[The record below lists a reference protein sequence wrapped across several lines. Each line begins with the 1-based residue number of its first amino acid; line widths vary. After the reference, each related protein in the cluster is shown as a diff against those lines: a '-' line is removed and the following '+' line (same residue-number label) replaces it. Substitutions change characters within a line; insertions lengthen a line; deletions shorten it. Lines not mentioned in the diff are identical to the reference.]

1 MMKKI
6 TLLLFTLISVL
17 ASAQTI
23 NVKGVVKD
31 ATSGDVLPGVSISIK
46 GTATGTETD
55 FDGLFNLKAQ
65 KGQTLVFNYLGYKKK
80 EVIVTQ
86 ETQNVSLEQ
95 STESLDEIVVVG
107 YGTQKRKDVTGSVS
121 VIGEETFELLKP
133 IDATTA
139 LQGTT
144 SGVAV
149 NLSSGAP
156 GAKVN
161 ILIRGVS
168 SNTNNQPLTIV
179 DGYEGDLNS
188 VNPNDIESITVLK
201 DAQAAIY
208 GIKGANG
215 VVLVTT
221 KIGKKNKAPTVR
233 YDTYAAIQQT
243 TRKLDY
249 LNATEYALVLNE
261 AYAASGQTLPFS
273 NVGNLGVGTNWQDQ
287 LFNDALLM
295 NHNVSLSGGAEKVKY
310 FISASR
316 TEQDG
321 IIAKEKS
328 NFIRNNIKLSLGIDI
343 TDKLNFSLISNY
355 FTSASQGFDGSL
367 LFNGLNYAPNFGVD
381 EDDTN
386 NFLGIEVVNPLSL
399 LKNTFGENNG
409 SGFEGNFKLEY
420 KPIDGLTV
428 TSRLG
433 YKIYNEKQRSFTPIQ
448 EYGSSKVYNQ
458 PQSSV
463 YQFKATSTRVVWETF
478 ATYQKTF
485 AEDHNTSFTVGTSV
499 QNDLFD
505 GIYVTGVDVPN
516 NDYGFAD
523 VSLTDSQSEQRSLN
537 TGFGDKRLTSFFG
550 KANYDYK
557 GKYLFTGIFR
567 RDGSSAFAEDL
578 RVDQFWALTTGWKIS
593 DEEFMQDN
601 ETISFLKL
609 RASYGALGNEVGN
622 NLYRSFLDGE
632 ATYVFGGSLVNGFAQ
647 GGLPNPLAQWETAK
661 KFDVGLDI
669 NLFNDKI
676 SIVVDYFEESRD
688 NLLIQNFPVSGL
700 LGSAA
705 PGGANPTVNAGTSKN
720 TGAELSINY
729 NAYESENASLNLS
742 YNVTYVKNEVTEV
755 TGGAFLEGG
764 SFAIGN
770 LPPSRMEVG
779 QPIGYFYGLQTDGIF
794 QSQAEIDAHPS
805 QNGLGATTA
814 PGDIRYVD
822 QFNVPIYAS
831 NPNYN
836 PADPNSNE
844 FTDEIIGFEQD
855 GVINQKDRINIG
867 NPQADFYMGFNVS
880 GKYKNWDFTAYLYA
894 ELGKDMVRNFER
906 FLPNVN
912 KPAYYLDRWT
922 GAGTSNSVPRLTN
935 DATNNQLFSDF
946 FVEDASFLRMQ
957 NIQIGYNFSENVLE
971 KVGIAKLRIYT
982 SINNLFTLTK
992 YTGFDPT
999 INGGAIGAG
1008 IDGGNYPSARQF
1020 LLGLNVTF

>member
-1 MMKKI
+1 MRKKI
-6 TLLLFTLISVL
+6 TLLLLLLLTFCVN
-17 ASAQTI
+17 AQTI

-31 ATSGDVLPGVSISIK
+31 SKTGDPLPGVSIIVK
-46 GTATGTETD
+46 GTIVGAETD
-55 FDGLFNLKAQ
+55 FDGLYSLSKVEQGA
-65 KGQTLVFNYLGYKKK
+65 TLVFNYLGYARK
-80 EVIVTQ
+80 EVIVNQDTM
-86 ETQNVSLEQ
+86 NVSLEE
-95 STESLDEIVVVG
+95 SAESLDEIVVVG
-107 YGTQKRKDVTGSVS
+107 YGKQKRKDVTGSVS
-121 VIGEETFELLKP
+121 IVGQETLEVLKP

-188 VNPNDIESITVLK
+188 INPNDIESITVLK

-221 KIGKKNKAPTVR
+221 KIGKKNKKATVK
-233 YDTYAAIQQT
+233 YDTYAAFQQT
-243 TRKLDY
+243 TKKLDY

-261 AYAASGQTLPFS
+261 AYAASGQTLPFN
-273 NVGNLGVGTNWQDQ
+273 NVGSLGKGTNWQDQ

-295 NHNVSLSGGAEKVKY
+295 NHNISVSGGGENSRY

-328 NFIRNNIKLSLGIDI
+328 NFIRNNIKLNVGVDI
-343 TDKLNFSLISNY
+343 SDKLNFSIIANY

-367 LFNGLNYAPNFGVD
+367 LFNGLNYAPTFGL
-381 EDDTN
+381 EENDTN

-409 SGFEGNFKLEY
+409 NGIEGNFKLEY
-420 KPIDGLTV
+420 KPIEGLNV
-428 TSRLG
+428 VSRVG

-448 EYGSSKVYNQ
+448 EYGSSKVYNKT
-458 PQSSV
+458 QSSV
-463 YQFKATSTRVVWETF
+463 YQFKATSTRVNWETF

-485 AEDHNTSFTVGTSV
+485 SQNHNTSLTLGTSV

-505 GIYVTGVDVPN
+505 GIYTTGFDVPN
-516 NDYGFAD
+516 NLYEFAD
-523 VSLTDSQSEQRSLN
+523 ISLTNSQSEQRSLN
-537 TGFGDKRLTSFFG
+537 TGNGDIRLTSYFG
-550 KANYDYK
+550 RIQYDYK
-557 GKYLFTGIFR
+557 GKYLFSGLVR
-567 RDGSSAFAEDL
+567 RDGASVFAEDK
-578 RVDQFWALTTGWKIS
+578 RVDNFWSVTSGWKIS
-593 DEEFMQDN
+593 DEEFLKDSDVIN
-601 ETISFLKL
+601 FLKL
-609 RASYGALGNEVGN
+609 RASYGTLGNLVGD
-622 NLYRSFLDGE
+622 NLYRSLLSGE
-632 ATYVFGGSLVNGFAQ
+632 GTYVLGGVLVDGSAQ
-647 GGLPNPLAQWETAK
+647 GGLPNPNATWETAEK
-661 KFDVGLDI
+661 LDIGLDL
-669 NLFNDKI
+669 NLFDDKI
-676 SIVVDYFEESRD
+676 TIVADYFEETRKD
-688 NLLIQNFPVSGL
+688 LLIQNFPVSGL
-700 LGSAA
+700 LGSGA

-720 TGAELSINY
+720 TGAELAINY
-729 NAYESENASLNLS
+729 KAYSSDDLTLNFG
-742 YNVTYVKNEVTEV
+742 YNVTYIKNNVTDV
-755 TGGAFLEGG
+755 LDGAFVEGG
-764 SFAIGN
+764 GFAIGN
-770 LPPSRMEVG
+770 LAPSRMEVG
-779 QPIGYFYGLQTDGIF
+779 QPIGYFLGLVTDGIF
-794 QSQAEIDAHPS
+794 QTQAEVTAHPS
-805 QNGLGATTA
+805 QSGLGASSTS
-814 PGDIRYVD
+814 PGDIRYKD
-822 QFNVPIYAS
+822 MN
-831 NPNYN
+831 
-836 PADPNSNE
+836 
-844 FTDEIIGFEQD
+844 GD
-855 GVINQKDRINIG
+855 GVIDFDDRINIG

-880 GKYKNWDFTAYLYA
+880 AKYKNWDFTTYLYA

-935 DATNNQLFSDF
+935 DATNNKLFSDF
-946 FVEDASFLRMQ
+946 FVEDASFLRVQ
-957 NIQIGYNFSENVLE
+957 NIQIGYNFTQELLE
-971 KVGIAKLRIYT
+971 KVGLSKLRLYT
-982 SINNLFTLTK
+982 SINNLFTFTN

-1008 IDGGNYPSARQF
+1008 IDSGNYPSARQF

>member
-1 MMKKI
+1 MKKI
-6 TLLLFTLISVL
+6 IMLLLFTFT
-17 ASAQTI
+17 AAFTNAQAL
-23 NVKGVVKD
+23 NVNGVVKD
-31 ATSGDVLPGVSISIK
+31 AKTGDPLPGVSVIIK
-46 GTATGTETD
+46 GTTVGTETD
-55 FDGLFNLKAQ
+55 FDGLYSLSNVE
-65 KGQTLVFNYLGYKKK
+65 KGATLVFNYLGYAQK
-80 EVIVTQ
+80 EVTVNQQTI
-86 ETQNVSLEQ
+86 NVGLDESA
-95 STESLDEIVVVG
+95 ESLDEIVVIG

-121 VIGEETFELLKP
+121 LVGAKTLEALKP

-149 NLSSGAP
+149 NLSSGTP

-168 SNTNNQPLTIV
+168 SNSNNQPFTIV

-188 VNPNDIESITVLK
+188 INPNDIESITILK

-215 VVLVTT
+215 VILVTT

-249 LNATEYALVLNE
+249 LNATEYGLVLNE
-261 AYAASGQTLPFS
+261 AYGASGQTLPFANIGS
-273 NVGNLGVGTNWQDQ
+273 LGEGTDWQDE
-287 LFNDALLM
+287 LFNNAFLI
-295 NHNVSLSGGAEKVKY
+295 NHNVSLSGGGESFKY

-328 NFIRNNIKLSLGIDI
+328 NFIRNNIKLNLGVDI
-343 TDKLNFSLISNY
+343 SEKFKFSLIANY
-355 FTSASQGFDGSL
+355 FTTTSQGFDGSVI
-367 LFNGLNYAPNFGVD
+367 FNGLNYAPTFGIDD
-381 EDDTN
+381 EDTN

-399 LKNTFGENNG
+399 LRNTFNENNG
-409 SGFEGNFKLEY
+409 NGIEGNFKLEY
-420 KPIDGLTV
+420 KPIEGLNI
-428 TSRLG
+428 TSRVG
-433 YKIYNEKQRSFTPIQ
+433 YKIYNEKQRTFTPIQ
-448 EYGSSKVYNQ
+448 EYGNSKVYNK

-463 YQFKATSTRVVWETF
+463 YQFKTTATRVVWETF

-485 AEDHNTSFTVGTSV
+485 AEDHNTTFTAGTSV

-505 GIYVTGVDVPN
+505 GFYATGFDVPN
-516 NDYGFAD
+516 NSYEFAD
-523 VSLTDSQSEQRSLN
+523 ISLTDAQSEQRSIN
-537 TGFGDKRLTSFFG
+537 TGFNDKRLTSFFG
-550 KANYDYK
+550 RVQYDYK
-557 GKYLFTGIFR
+557 GKYLVSGLIR
-567 RDGSSAFAEDL
+567 RDGSSAFIKDL
-578 RVDQFWALTTGWKIS
+578 RFDQFWAVTTGWKIS
-593 DEEFMQDN
+593 DEAFLQDN

-609 RASYGALGNEVGN
+609 RASYGTLGNEVGN
-622 NLYRSFLDGE
+622 NLYKSLLNNDGN
-632 ATYVFGGSLVNGFAQ
+632 TYLLNGSLVAGNAQ
-647 GGLPNPLAQWETAK
+647 GLLPNPLAQWETAK
-661 KFDVGLDI
+661 KLDIGLDI
-669 NLFNDKI
+669 NLFNDKV
-676 SIVVDYFEESRD
+676 SIVADYFEESRD

-700 LGSAA
+700 LGVDA
-705 PGGANPTVNAGTSKN
+705 PGAGAPTVNAGTSKN
-720 TGAELSINY
+720 TGGELAINY
-729 NAYESENASLNLS
+729 KAYESDNASLNFA

-764 SFAIGN
+764 DFAIGN
-770 LPPSRMEVG
+770 IPASRMEVG

-794 QSQAEIDAHPS
+794 QTQAEVDAHPS
-805 QNGLGATTA
+805 QDALGASNTA

-822 QFNVPIYAS
+822 VNQY
-831 NPNYN
+831 
-836 PADPNSNE
+836 
-844 FTDEIIGFEQD
+844 
-855 GVINQKDRINIG
+855 GVIDVNDRTNIG

-880 GKYKNWDFTAYLYA
+880 GNYKNWDFAAYLYA

-922 GAGTSNSVPRLTN
+922 GPGTSNSVPRLTN
-935 DATNNQLFSDF
+935 DATNNKLFSDF

-957 NIQIGYNFSENVLE
+957 NIQIGYNFSPDLLE
-971 KVGIAKLRIYT
+971 KVGLSKLRIYT
-982 SINNLFTLTK
+982 SVNNLFTLTE

-999 INGGAIGAG
+999 INDGAIGAG